1 MLKITSNI
9 DQVAKELARLA
20 EPQRMSKA
28 LSTALTRAAKA
39 AQQGIQ
45 TEMPRVFDR
54 PTPFTVKSVMIQ
66 PATAQTLM
74 ARVFIRDEATK
85 GTPPVKYLVPQA
97 HGGDRRQKRF
107 ERQLAQAGLLPPGM
121 FAVPGEAAKLDAYG
135 NWDRGQIVQVISYL
149 RAFGEQGYKANMS
162 DKRRQ
167 AFSRKHGGVEY
178 FVGRQA
184 GGRKTLGIWAR
195 YRFGSGTAIKPIAL
209 FVKAPRYKAKF
220 DFAKLAGEIAS
231 REVPLQVTR
240 AVDEALARLSRV

>member
-9 DQVAKELARLA
+9 DQVARELELLAR
-20 EPQRMSKA
+20 PDRMSKA
-28 LSTALTRAAKA
+28 LSTALTRTAKA
-39 AQQGIQ
+39 AQLEIQ
-45 TEMPRVFDR
+45 QAMPRVFDR
-54 PTPFTVKSVMIQ
+54 PTPFTIKSVMIQ

-85 GTPPVKYLVPQA
+85 GTPPIKYLSPQA

-149 RAFGEQGYKANMS
+149 KAFGEQGYRANMS
-162 DKRRQ
+162 DKRKQ
-167 AFSRKHGGVEY
+167 AFSRKNGGVEY

-195 YRFGSGTAIKPIAL
+195 YRFGAGSAIKPIAL
-209 FVKAPRYKAKF
+209 FVRAPRYKAKF
-220 DFAKLAGEIAS
+220 DFEKLANDVAVLELP
-231 REVPLQVTR
+231 VQVRR
-240 AVDEALARLSRV
+240 AVDEALARLAR